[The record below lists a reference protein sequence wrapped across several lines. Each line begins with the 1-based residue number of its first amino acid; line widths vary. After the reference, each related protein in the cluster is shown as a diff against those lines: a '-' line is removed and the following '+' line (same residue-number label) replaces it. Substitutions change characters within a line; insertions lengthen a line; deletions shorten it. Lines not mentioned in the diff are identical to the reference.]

1 MKAGRIWF
9 WRLVSVLVTAL
20 FLWFMEAVVRV
31 RFDALGGLDNRL
43 IILGSFFGTLA
54 VSLNLINGIT
64 GQFSIGHAAFYA
76 IGAYSTGFLT
86 TNYFAK
92 SGLSEGVWLVLMVV
106 VGGVFAGI
114 AGLIVGLP
122 TLRLRGDY
130 LAVATLGFGAI
141 VEVII
146 KSRDEL
152 GGPYGMSI
160 SPKLTPMWLVLLW
173 FILCIAMC
181 RNVLKTAHGL
191 PFLAVR
197 EDEMA
202 AGAMGVNTTRTKV
215 TAFVLGAWMAGV
227 AGSLFALYEGFIT
240 IKYFDMNQSFLILTM
255 VVIGGTGSIT
265 GAAVAGV
272 FLTLL
277 PESLRDLPTVPAYNV
292 FGFLFSAILVGLA
305 FSYAR
310 RRWEVMQFPAF
321 RKVLQPVGVLGVAGL
336 GVVCVTAGMGMVKKL
351 IFGGGSSGASSG
363 WFWSAHLPVISSFGI
378 VLLCLGVVLF
388 LLLTRERG
396 KYVAGMGWFLLGLGL
411 AIVLSIGVVH
421 LMKQVPLLESVL
433 GGVTYQPGQLRFPF
447 FALCLVFVM
456 LSRPQGLFG
465 HRELSWEWFKA
476 LWSRGE
482 PKPAVAV

>member
-1 MKAGRIWF
+1 MNGARIWL
-9 WRLVSVLVTAL
+9 WRLASILVTVL
-20 FLWFMEAVVRV
+20 FLWFMDGVVRV

-43 IILGSFFGTLA
+43 IMLAAFFGTLA

-86 TNYFAK
+86 KNYFATL
-92 SGLSEGVWLVLMVV
+92 GLPEGVWLFLMVV
-106 VGGVFAGI
+106 VGGIFAGI

-152 GGPYGMSI
+152 GGPYGMSV

-173 FILCIAMC
+173 FILCVAMC

-202 AGAMGVNTTRTKV
+202 ASAMGVNTTRTKV
-215 TAFVLGAWMAGV
+215 TAFVLGAGMAGV

-277 PESLRDLPTVPAYNV
+277 PESLRDLPPVPAYYV
-292 FGFLFSAILVGLA
+292 FGFVFSAILAGVS
-305 FSYAR
+305 FSYMR
-310 RRWEVMQFPAF
+310 RRLGVLDSRGFL
-321 RKVLQPVGVLGVAGL
+321 RVLQPLGVLGLIGL
-336 GVVCVTAGMGMVKKL
+336 GLVGVTAGIGMVNKL
-351 IFGGGSSGASSG
+351 LVGGAPGGAGSPWLWAAG
-363 WFWSAHLPVISSFGI
+363 LPVISSLGI
-378 VLLCLGVVLF
+378 ALLSLGAVGFF
-388 LLLTRERG
+388 LLASERS
-396 KYVAGMGWFLLGLGL
+396 KYMAGLGWFLLGLGV
-411 AIVLSIGVVH
+411 AVVLTLGVVP
-421 LMKQVPLLESVL
+421 LMKQVPLLREVL
-433 GGVTYQPGQLRFPF
+433 GDVTYQPGQLRFPF
-447 FALCLVFVM
+447 FALCLIFVM

-465 HRELSWEWFKA
+465 HRELSWEWFRA
-476 LWSRGE
+476 LWRRE
-482 PKPAVAV
+482 KPKPAVAV